1 MSTPAKASKTLT
13 LAVLI
18 ALALLLAINTITKER
33 IAKAQQDFLL
43 SNLSAVLPDEEFDN
57 DPIDSMFQHIAPQL
71 GTDRPLSVYPV
82 YRSGQPL
89 ASVLELIAPDGY
101 SGSIRILLGV
111 YFSGEIIAARIVQ
124 HKETP
129 GLGDDIEYRKSDW
142 ILQFNGQSISANSD
156 ESSQLSPNQSWRMRR
171 DGGQY
176 DAITGATITSQAV
189 VRAIHRALKWYDKNK
204 DQVFA
209 S

>member
-1 MSTPAKASKTLT
+1 
-13 LAVLI
+13 
-18 ALALLLAINTITKER
+18 
-33 IAKAQQDFLL
+33 
-43 SNLSAVLPDEEFDN
+43 
-57 DPIDSMFQHIAPQL
+57 
-71 GTDRPLSVYPV
+71 
-82 YRSGQPL
+82 
-89 ASVLELIAPDGY
+89 
-101 SGSIRILLGV
+101 
-111 YFSGEIIAARIVQ
+111 VQ

>member
-111 YFSGEIIAARIVQ
+111 YFSGEIIAARVVQ

-156 ESSQLSPNQSWRMRR
+156 DSSQLNPNQSWRMRR

>member
-111 YFSGEIIAARIVQ
+111 YFSGEIIAARVVQ

-129 GLGDDIEYRKSDW
+129 GLGDDIEHRKSDW
-142 ILQFNGQSISANSD
+142 ILQFNGQSISTKSD
-156 ESSQLSPNQSWRMRR
+156 DSSQLTPNQSWRMRR

-189 VRAIHRALKWYDKNK
+189 VRAIHRALEWYDKNK